1 MTLSGT
7 EDKSGRLNNVLV
19 LVGGLFMLVDSIW
32 GALAALGLDLS
43 LKNEL
48 ALGLSFVLGLPLY
61 FVDVWTG
68 KRIAFALIAL
78 FLFRWIALCF
88 AGPTFV
94 FCSPWPG
101 SALLICAFVLLQW
114 SKAHGWGSSLR
125 SE

>member
-1 MTLSGT
+1 LSGT
-7 EDKSGRLNNVLV
+7 EDKNGRLRDALV
-19 LVGGLFMLVDSIW
+19 ALGGLLMLVDSVW
-32 GALAALGLDLS
+32 GAIAALGLDLS

-48 ALGLSFVLGLPLY
+48 ALALSFVLGFPLY
-61 FVDVWTG
+61 LLDFWTG

-88 AGPTFV
+88 AGPVFA

-101 SALLICAFVLLQW
+101 SALLICAFLLLQW
-114 SKAHGWGSSLR
+114 SKVQGRDSSLR